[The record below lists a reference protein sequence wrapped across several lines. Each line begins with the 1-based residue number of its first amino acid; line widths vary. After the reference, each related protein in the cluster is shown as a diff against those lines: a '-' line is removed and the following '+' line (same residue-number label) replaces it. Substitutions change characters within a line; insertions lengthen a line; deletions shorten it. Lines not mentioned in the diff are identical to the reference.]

1 MYVFCFELLPKSD
14 EHLLCRRRE
23 SKTDHHLR
31 PPRLRRSSAAHH
43 ASPSG
48 QHSLPG
54 GELPGATPPPASAR
68 LIGADAIRHPGQSG
82 CHTKKSPVTDLY
94 RSQKLDFLSLT
105 FGISSISQGI
115 LLIIELYWV
124 WQVATNN
131 KSEHTVYFFIST
143 MYKASWLNV
152 CISMQQTSS
161 IR

>member
-31 PPRLRRSSAAHH
+31 PPRLRRSSSSHHASSSGRHSLPAVVLPGAGLSSDERPPHRGWRFPPVRGFPPEENIQKDYHLRPPRLRRSSATHH

-82 CHTKKSPVTDLY
+82 CHTKKSTV
-94 RSQKLDFLSLT
+94 RLS
-105 FGISSISQGI
+105 
-115 LLIIELYWV
+115 
-124 WQVATNN
+124 
-131 KSEHTVYFFIST
+131 
-143 MYKASWLNV
+143 
-152 CISMQQTSS
+152 
-161 IR
+161 